1 MAHPSNMA
9 SGLTERTLRYR
20 VEVGQR
26 LVSVAKSVPH
36 STASPG
42 RRVTHWALLMQYA
55 GRYHSFAHE
64 TSQFEPSDRL
74 SLWVSRKFPQALL
87 AKFGIIVKFEYDPF
101 LEQLLQFF
109 ITAIVLPFS
118 ATYSN

>member
-1 MAHPSNMA
+1 MA
-9 SGLTERTLRYR
+9 SGLTERTLRCR

-36 STASPG
+36 STASPD
-42 RRVTHWALLMQYA
+42 RTITHWALLLQQA
-55 GRYHSFAHE
+55 VRYHSFACE
-64 TSQFEPSDRL
+64 TSQFDPLDL
-74 SLWVSRKFPQALL
+74 LLLWVSRNFPQALL
-87 AKFGIIVKFEYDPF
+87 VKFGIVKLEYDTF

-109 ITAIVLPFS
+109 ITTVVLPFS